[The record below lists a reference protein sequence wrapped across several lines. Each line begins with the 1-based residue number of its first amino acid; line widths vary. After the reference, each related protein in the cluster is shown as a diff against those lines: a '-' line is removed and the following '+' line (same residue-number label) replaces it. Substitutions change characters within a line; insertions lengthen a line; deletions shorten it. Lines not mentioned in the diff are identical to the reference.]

1 MFRKAT
7 WGDCELVWRW
17 RLEDERAPWYE
28 GALTTW
34 GIHEEWFGRNIE
46 RIKIWELDGTAV
58 GMIRVESDGSLH
70 FTFIRAASPVPMLE
84 AATGL
89 SVNYGD
95 RLKAV
100 VDQADM
106 WRTQALVD
114 AGFREYPVRFL
125 AYKT

>member
-1 MFRKAT
+1 M
-7 WGDCELVWRW
+7 VWRW

-34 GIHEEWFGRNIE
+34 GIHGEWYGRNIE
-46 RIKIWELDGTAV
+46 RIKIWELDGQPV

-70 FTFIRAASPVPMLE
+70 FTFSKSRSPVPMLE
-84 AATGL
+84 AATAL

-95 RLKAV
+95 RVKAV
-100 VDQADM
+100 VDQADE
-106 WRTQALVD
+106 WRTQALVE

-125 AYKT
+125 AYKP

>member
-1 MFRKAT
+1 M
-7 WGDCELVWRW
+7 WRW

-34 GIHEEWFGRNIE
+34 GKHGEWFGRNIE

-70 FTFIRAASPVPMLE
+70 FTFIRAASPVAMLE
-84 AATGL
+84 AATAL

-100 VDQADM
+100 VDQADVR
-106 WRTQALVD
+106 RTQALID

-125 AYKT
+125 AYKP